1 MVNQLRA
8 AREARGISLS
18 ALARE
23 SGLARATVWKIESG
37 RADVYTTKTMEKLAA
52 ALGVPASE
60 IFGFEQEDGERS

>member
-1 MVNQLRA
+1 MVNQLKA

-52 ALGVPASE
+52 ALGIPASE
-60 IFGFEQEDGERS
+60 IFGFDEREEARL